1 MRKEKDEIKLKKGVG
16 WIRENV
22 GVVIIL
28 IGVLECTIGELIA
41 LSLIV
46 FHLLF
51 GSACIFI
58 GVYKFR
64 EKTQKLKV
72 LFVACLLITIA
83 WSAVFCWSVLAYLEY
98 VRTFPWG
105 QVEGYPSNYYNW
117 NGAIYIICAGIL
129 LFVAWIGLAAAYA
142 RGLLQKRAKGI
153 H

>member
-1 MRKEKDEIKLKKGVG
+1 MTSFSLEDMKARTRAEKGVG

-28 IGVLECTIGELIA
+28 VGVLEYAMGELIA
-41 LSLIV
+41 SSLIV
-46 FHLLF
+46 FHMIF
-51 GSACIFI
+51 SSACIFI

-105 QVEGYPSNYYNW
+105 QVESCARAYYNW
-117 NGAIYIICAGIL
+117 NGAIYIIEAGIL
-129 LFVAWIGLAAAYA
+129 LFVAWISLAAAYA
-142 RGLLQKRAKGI
+142 QSLL
-153 H
+153 

>member
-1 MRKEKDEIKLKKGVG
+1 MKKGVG

-28 IGVLECTIGELIA
+28 IGVLECAVGELVA

-51 GSACIFI
+51 SSACIFI

-64 EKTQKLKV
+64 EKTQQLKA

-105 QVEGYPSNYYNW
+105 QVEGSPSNYYNW
-117 NGAIYIICAGIL
+117 NGTRDRAGLGVYIVSAGIL
-129 LFVAWIGLAAAYA
+129 LFVAWISSATAYA
-142 RGLLQKRAKGI
+142 QGLLQKRAKGI